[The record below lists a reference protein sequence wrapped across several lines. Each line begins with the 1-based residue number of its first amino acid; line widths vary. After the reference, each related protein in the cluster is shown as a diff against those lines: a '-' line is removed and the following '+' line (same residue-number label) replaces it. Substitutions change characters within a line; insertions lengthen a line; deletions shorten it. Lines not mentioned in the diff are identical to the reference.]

1 MRLSSLKS
9 FRLLFAALITL
20 IVVGAA
26 SAHGTDIVWQ
36 IADGVVII
44 DAVFDSG
51 EPMVNAQ
58 IVAYAPDN
66 PSEPYFQG
74 IADENGHI
82 EFPID
87 AAITGSWDI
96 SIRTAGHGEMLH
108 VPVDSSASS
117 VIGAGNQGRS
127 QTQTILLAG
136 AVIVVLGGV
145 ALYFMRGKQSDARS

>member
-1 MRLSSLKS
+1 MITSSPKTFHLII
-9 FRLLFAALITL
+9 AALIAL
-20 IVVGAA
+20 VVVGTA

-36 IADGVVII
+36 FDDGVVII

-87 AAITGSWDI
+87 PTVTGSWDI
-96 SIRTAGHGEMLH
+96 SVRTAGHGEMLH
-108 VPVDSSASS
+108 VPVDSSATSLS
-117 VIGAGNQGRS
+117 GAGNQGRS
-127 QTQTILLAG
+127 PTQTILLAG
-136 AVIVVLGGV
+136 VVIVVLGGV
-145 ALYFMRGKQSDARS
+145 ALYFMRGKRSDARS